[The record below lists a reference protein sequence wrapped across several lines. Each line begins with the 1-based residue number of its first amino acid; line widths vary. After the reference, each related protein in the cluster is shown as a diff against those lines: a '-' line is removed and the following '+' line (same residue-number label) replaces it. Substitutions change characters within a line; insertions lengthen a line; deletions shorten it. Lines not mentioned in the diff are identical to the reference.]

1 MAEYNVSLENSS
13 INVFIV
19 PAKNIDQKSYAVS
32 VEKTIV
38 ADKLSDLNDVSVS
51 DLPNKDQYVLVY
63 DATQQKYK
71 LVNPDVVL
79 NSAASTET
87 NQPGLVG
94 YATAF
99 LDRID
104 IDLDDRID
112 VDAGTF

>member
-1 MAEYNVSLENSS
+1 MPNNDFLIKLDGAGASQ
-13 INVFIV
+13 FT
-19 PAKNIDQKSYAVS
+19 VS

-38 ADKLSDLNDVSVS
+38 ADRLSDLSDVSAT
-51 DLPNKDQYVLVY
+51 DLGKDQYVLVY
-63 DATQQKYK
+63 DASTQKYK

-99 LDRID
+99 LDRMD
-104 IDLDDRID
+104 IDLDNRID
-112 VDAGTF
+112 LDAGTF